1 MRRSASSLR
10 WACKFT
16 AIDEINASLDKLDRT
31 RPAVSQ
37 TQRETSVECAVPEQQ
52 HSSTVQPSNAVAATN
67 EDTVAS
73 LQQQLQQMQ
82 ALLQRSSDEQNQ
94 LKAQHAKELLETQ
107 AQLESA
113 SEAAH
118 ALGQLQLETS
128 IQKEDLLKSFTQSN
142 AQKEADDSKQ
152 AAAIEGL
159 QAQLGN
165 SDSKESDLQ
174 AETDKEACLQIW
186 RHLLSCCVAGERA
199 RVSYDTLMCIG
210 KGLYSGQYCTAT
222 NDEFT
227 RMLFGCPL
235 KQCGSLSVCVDDF
248 LESAV
253 AMHMFDR
260 FCLSFNGSS
269 MQHKKERVALLYSQS
284 GVAIADPVVGC
295 ITECQIALVDREERF
310 NDLFDRVDE
319 NGDGAIDFNEMMLFG
334 IALNQ
339 SDPGNEWTWER
350 QRECWE
356 QMDLDGNGTI
366 DRSEFAFFY
375 RSVIYDYDEQRF
387 NETMSDYEGAAKG
400 ICSPPKGPSGL
411 ELQL

>member
-1 MRRSASSLR
+1 MTPPLQ
-10 WACKFT
+10 FT

-37 TQRETSVECAVPEQQ
+37 TQSVTAHAAAPDLLCVHRRETSVECAVPEQQ

-210 KGLYSGQYCTAT
+210 KG
-222 NDEFT
+222 
-227 RMLFGCPL
+227 GCET
-235 KQCGSLSVCVDDF
+235 GS
-248 LESAV
+248 
-253 AMHMFDR
+253 
-260 FCLSFNGSS
+260 
-269 MQHKKERVALLYSQS
+269 
-284 GVAIADPVVGC
+284 
-295 ITECQIALVDREERF
+295 
-310 NDLFDRVDE
+310 
-319 NGDGAIDFNEMMLFG
+319 
-334 IALNQ
+334 
-339 SDPGNEWTWER
+339 
-350 QRECWE
+350 
-356 QMDLDGNGTI
+356 
-366 DRSEFAFFY
+366 
-375 RSVIYDYDEQRF
+375 
-387 NETMSDYEGAAKG
+387 
-400 ICSPPKGPSGL
+400 
-411 ELQL
+411 

>member
-1 MRRSASSLR
+1 MTSPLQ
-10 WACKFT
+10 FT
-16 AIDEINASLDKLDRT
+16 SIDEINASLDKLDRT

-37 TQRETSVECAVPEQQ
+37 TQSVAAHATAPDLLYVHRRESGPSVECVVPEQQ
-52 HSSTVQPSNAVAATN
+52 HSSTVQPSNAVAGTN

-210 KGLYSGQYCTAT
+210 KG
-222 NDEFT
+222 
-227 RMLFGCPL
+227 GCET
-235 KQCGSLSVCVDDF
+235 GS
-248 LESAV
+248 
-253 AMHMFDR
+253 
-260 FCLSFNGSS
+260 
-269 MQHKKERVALLYSQS
+269 
-284 GVAIADPVVGC
+284 
-295 ITECQIALVDREERF
+295 
-310 NDLFDRVDE
+310 
-319 NGDGAIDFNEMMLFG
+319 
-334 IALNQ
+334 
-339 SDPGNEWTWER
+339 
-350 QRECWE
+350 
-356 QMDLDGNGTI
+356 
-366 DRSEFAFFY
+366 
-375 RSVIYDYDEQRF
+375 
-387 NETMSDYEGAAKG
+387 
-400 ICSPPKGPSGL
+400 
-411 ELQL
+411 